1 MPVRDKSLKPF
12 NKFLLKTE
20 VNEMNV
26 CMFIIGFLAGAVAGI
41 FTMCLVQINRDT
53 EKELRQ
59 AEIREE
65 IRKAEE
71 EKCKETS

>member
-1 MPVRDKSLKPF
+1 M
-12 NKFLLKTE
+12 KTE
-20 VNEMNV
+20 VNEMNT
-26 CMFIIGFLAGAVAGI
+26 CMFMIGFLVGAVAGI

>member
-1 MPVRDKSLKPF
+1 MAIPGRLPRHFLCPDVRRRI
-12 NKFLLKTE
+12 
-20 VNEMNV
+20 MNV
-26 CMFIIGFLAGAVAGI
+26 IIFMVGFLIGTCAGI

>member
-1 MPVRDKSLKPF
+1 MAMPGQMPRHFLCPDVRRRI
-12 NKFLLKTE
+12 
-20 VNEMNV
+20 MNV
-26 CMFIIGFLAGAVAGI
+26 IIFMVGFLIGTCAGI

-65 IRKAEE
+65 IKKAEE

>member
-1 MPVRDKSLKPF
+1 
-12 NKFLLKTE
+12 
-20 VNEMNV
+20 MNA
-26 CMFIIGFLAGAVAGI
+26 CMFMIGFLVGAVAGI

-53 EKELRQ
+53 ETELRQ